1 MPVNP
6 HPTTRREGSGPSWGL
21 GVGDAWGSREGEIQG
36 LPAFL
41 VPFYTVCYY
50 QIKVGNIQKPL
61 HCSVGNRNELGRG
74 HSMYKGLEARNHEEG
89 GCDWFIVHLLSFMIE

>member
-1 MPVNP
+1 MEGPLILDPLSILDPSQHPYTNTHTHTVSMPVNP
-6 HPTTRREGSGPSWGL
+6 HPTTRREGSGLSWDL

-50 QIKVGNIQKPL
+50 QIKVENIQKPL
-61 HCSVGNRNELGRG
+61 S
-74 HSMYKGLEARNHEEG
+74 S
-89 GCDWFIVHLLSFMIE
+89 LLSGE

>member
-61 HCSVGNRNELGRG
+61 S
-74 HSMYKGLEARNHEEG
+74 S
-89 GCDWFIVHLLSFMIE
+89 LLSGE